1 MHTKPIAVSMG
12 DPAGVGLEIAVRTF
26 IGRREET
33 PRFFL
38 IGDAD
43 ALLRAA
49 QRLDCAALFSLRVD
63 AYSPDAPENVLQII
77 SAPLAAPEIP
87 GDADPQNAGAITQA
101 IARGVEA
108 CLNGEACALVT
119 LPIGKAALYEA
130 GFAFPGHTEFVAH
143 LTESA
148 SYSGE
153 RGPVMMLA
161 AEGLRVALV
170 TIHTPLA
177 EVARHLTTDRIVS
190 VCRVVAQSLKR
201 DFGVDRPRIA
211 LAGFNPHA
219 GEAGALGREEIEI
232 INPAAAR
239 LRAEGLDVRDAAP
252 ADTLFHAEAR
262 ASCDAVVCMYHDQ
275 GLIPIKTLDFWGA
288 ANVTLGLPIVR
299 ASPDHGTAYSI
310 AGKGLARPDSFIA
323 ALELAAAMAERR
335 G

>member
-1 MHTKPIAVSMG
+1 M
-12 DPAGVGLEIAVRTF
+12 
-26 IGRREET
+26 
-33 PRFFL
+33 
-38 IGDAD
+38 
-43 ALLRAA
+43 RAA
-49 QRLDCAALFSLRVD
+49 RRLDCGALVSRRVD
-63 AYSPDAPENVLQII
+63 AYSPDAPENVLQVIPA
-77 SAPLAAPEIP
+77 SLAVSEVP
-87 GDADPQNAGAITQA
+87 GEADPRNAGAITQA

-108 CLNGEACALVT
+108 CLSNEACALVT
-119 LPIGKAALYEA
+119 LPIAKATLYEA

-143 LTESA
+143 LTEA
-148 SYSGE
+148 APYRGE

-170 TIHTPLA
+170 TIHMPLV
-177 EVARHLTTDRIVS
+177 EVARRLTTARIVS
-190 VCRVVAQSLKR
+190 VCRVVAQSLAR

>member
-12 DPAGVGLEIAVRTF
+12 DPAGVGLEIAARAFMERTA
-26 IGRREET
+26 ET

-38 IGDAD
+38 IADTD
-43 ALLRAA
+43 ALVRAA
-49 QRLDCAALFSLRVD
+49 LRLHRSALAWARID
-63 AYSPDAPENVLQII
+63 AFSPDAPDNVLQII
-77 SAPLAAPEIP
+77 PVPLAVPEVP
-87 GDADPQNAGAITQA
+87 GEADPRNAGAVTQA

-108 CLNGEACALVT
+108 CLNTEACALVT
-119 LPIGKAALYEA
+119 LPIAKAALYEA

-143 LTESA
+143 LTEGA
-148 SYSGE
+148 PYSGE

-170 TIHTPLA
+170 TIHMPLV
-177 EVARHLTTDRIVS
+177 EVAKHLTIHRIVS
-190 VCRVVAQSLKR
+190 VCRVVAQSLTR

-232 INPAAAR
+232 VNPAAAQ

-262 ASCDAVVCMYHDQ
+262 ASCDAIVCMYHDQ

-323 ALELAAAMAERR
+323 ALKIAAAMAARR